1 MKARIKFCKYGSMK
15 YIGHLDI
22 MRYFQKAIR
31 RSGLPIKYSEGFNPH
46 QIMSFA
52 APLGVGITSDG
63 EYMDIE
69 LKEFVP
75 SKEAQE
81 RLQDTMVEGMKIA
94 SFRYLPDN
102 AQNAMSSVTAASYL
116 LSYKHPDEFPYT
128 ITELQASKKA
138 FFDDAKTIPIIK
150 KTKKGEREL
159 DLKPLIYDFNISEVC
174 NSCGDSSILF
184 SLVVSTGSTDN
195 IKPELVLEHFFKHL
209 GKEDLGRYDFF
220 IHRKDMLTGE
230 VGQFVSLGEIGDDK
244 E

>member
-1 MKARIKFCKYGSMK
+1 MKVRIKFSKSGSMV

-52 APLGVGITSDG
+52 APLGVGLSSSG

-75 SKEAQE
+75 SQEALQ
-81 RLQDTMVEGMKIA
+81 RLQATMVDGMEVT

-102 AQNAMSSVTAASYL
+102 AQNAMSSVNAASYI
-116 LSYKHPDEFPYT
+116 LSYKHPEKFHYT
-128 ITELQASKKA
+128 ITELQ
-138 FFDDAKTIPIIK
+138 DAK
-150 KTKKGEREL
+150 
-159 DLKPLIYDFNISEVC
+159 KP
-174 NSCGDSSILF
+174 
-184 SLVVSTGSTDN
+184 
-195 IKPELVLEHFFKHL
+195 
-209 GKEDLGRYDFF
+209 FF
-220 IHRKDMLTGE
+220 IHREDMLTG
-230 VGQFVSLGEIGDDK
+230 QAPDFVSLGEIGHDK

>member
-1 MKARIKFCKYGSMK
+1 MK

-81 RLQDTMVEGMKIA
+81 RLQDTMVEGMEIA
-94 SFRYLPDN
+94 SFRYLPDG
-102 AQNAMSSVTAASYL
+102 AKNAMSSVTAASYRL
-116 LSYKHPDEFPYT
+116 MYKHPEAFAYSFAQ
-128 ITELQASKKA
+128 LQDAKQT
-138 FFDDAKTIPIIK
+138 FFDDAEHIFIVK

-159 DLKPLIYDFNISEVC
+159 DLKPLIYDFTISQE
-174 NSCGDSSILF
+174 NTLPEAPSIIFDLT
-184 SLVVSTGSTDN
+184 VSTGSTDN
-195 IKPELVLEHFFKHL
+195 IKPELVLEHFFKYL

-230 VGQFVSLGEIGDDK
+230 VGQFVSLGEIGNDK

>member
-1 MKARIKFCKYGSMK
+1 M
-15 YIGHLDI
+15 
-22 MRYFQKAIR
+22 
-31 RSGLPIKYSEGFNPH
+31 PE
-46 QIMSFA
+46 
-52 APLGVGITSDG
+52 
-63 EYMDIE
+63 
-69 LKEFVP
+69 
-75 SKEAQE
+75 
-81 RLQDTMVEGMKIA
+81 
-94 SFRYLPDN
+94 
-102 AQNAMSSVTAASYL
+102 
-116 LSYKHPDEFPYT
+116 
-128 ITELQASKKA
+128 
-138 FFDDAKTIPIIK
+138 

-230 VGQFVSLGEIGDDK
+230 VGQFVSLGEIGNDK